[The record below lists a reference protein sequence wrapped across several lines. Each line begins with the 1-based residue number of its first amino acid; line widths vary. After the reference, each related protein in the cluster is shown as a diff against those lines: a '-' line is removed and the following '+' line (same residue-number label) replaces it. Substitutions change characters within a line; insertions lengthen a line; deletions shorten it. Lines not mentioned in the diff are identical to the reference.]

1 MDKCVST
8 SPSSTVADVMPHA
21 DRLVSLAAGTMLDVG
36 PADAVTVAH
45 DAGWPAVGIWFDPA
59 TWTAATTAAVRSR
72 LDDTGTIALDI
83 EPIIFGPDGDPGDAL
98 VDTAIA
104 IGARYVLVT
113 SRVPVEPR
121 IVDRF
126 GQLCD
131 RAAAGGVTLALEFLP
146 IFPLSTLA
154 AAIDVVHASG
164 RPNSGVLVDTLHLSR
179 SGGSV
184 AELAAVDAALLP
196 YLQLADAPAA
206 PPDSSIATLVD
217 EALHGRLLLGD
228 GALPIS
234 DVLDT
239 VADVPVSFELRSRT
253 LMAAHPDPTAR
264 ARAVLDNWR
273 AFSR

>member
-1 MDKCVST
+1 MSN
-8 SPSSTVADVMPHA
+8 A

-59 TWTAATTAAVRSR
+59 TWTVATTAAVRSR

-98 VDTAIA
+98 VDAAIA
-104 IGARYVLVT
+104 IGARFVLVT
-113 SRVPVEPR
+113 SRIPIEPYIVE
-121 IVDRF
+121 RF

-131 RAAAGGVTLALEFLP
+131 RAAEGGVTLALEFLP

-154 AAIDVVHASG
+154 AAVDVVRAAA
-164 RPNSGVLVDTLHLSR
+164 RPNSGVLVDTLHLAR
-179 SGGSV
+179 SGAS
-184 AELAAVDAALLP
+184 AADLAAVDPALLP

-206 PPDSSIATLVD
+206 RPDTIPALVD
-217 EALHGRLLLGD
+217 EALHGRLLLGE
-228 GALPIS
+228 GVLPIA
-234 DVLDT
+234 DVLDA
-239 VADVPVSFELRSRT
+239 VPDVPVSFELRSRT

-273 AFSR
+273 SFSR